1 MVDLSLA
8 IPSSPRC
15 LASHP
20 TILDRFL
27 RGVGIVLT
35 HPSPNDSDEESTEP
49 QIVFHPAN
57 CQEYLKIM
65 EYLLTMLVKGSCKY
79 KSFKFRGTSY
89 NFVDCKAPRGCA
101 GDARPRGSS
110 SPSPA
115 RPHISQPVASRAP
128 ASFAGWEGK
137 KGLLCS
143 LTILLNWEE
152 QRKASWHLH
161 QGHLLSISSCLYILI
176 HCFYTKHRL
185 RISTI
190 TIISQQRDRTN
201 YIHWK
206 LFIWFHWVSIR
217 FAFLGCQCNRP
228 PQ

>member
-8 IPSSPRC
+8 IPSTPRC

-89 NFVDCKAPRGCA
+89 NFVDCKAVPFFSPNQRTARVRGRCA
-101 GDARPRGSS
+101 AARELQSL
-110 SPSPA
+110 
-115 RPHISQPVASRAP
+115 SRAAAHLTTSRLP
-128 ASFAGWEGK
+128 RTRVVRWLGGK
-137 KGLLCS
+137 KGTQ
-143 LTILLNWEE
+143 TILLNWEE
-152 QRKASWHLH
+152 QR
-161 QGHLLSISSCLYILI
+161 
-176 HCFYTKHRL
+176 
-185 RISTI
+185 
-190 TIISQQRDRTN
+190 
-201 YIHWK
+201 
-206 LFIWFHWVSIR
+206 
-217 FAFLGCQCNRP
+217 
-228 PQ
+228 